1 MFTGIVEEV
10 GTVLS
15 IRREGDLARL
25 RIEAPLVSADTKLGD
40 SVAINGACLTVTE
53 IDSGQLSF
61 DAIRETLDRTSL
73 GDLVET
79 SRVNLERAMRAGG
92 RLDGHIVQGHVDGVG
107 TVRSLVKK
115 GDDVVLL
122 VGCAE
127 EIADQLVDKGS
138 VTIDGVS
145 LTVVRA
151 HEDAFDVALI
161 PHTLRETTLAG
172 LEPGRH
178 VNLEVDILGKYVKT
192 YVERLLHRS
201 GVLAP
206 QSPAARVSD
215 GTR

>member
-1 MFTGIVEEV
+1 LSVEAQGKGARIVIDAPDLVASV
-10 GTVLS
+10 G
-15 IRREGDLARL
+15 
-25 RIEAPLVSADTKLGD
+25 LGD

-122 VGCAE
+122 VGCAP
-127 EIADQLVDKGS
+127 EISEQLVDKGS

-192 YVERLLHRS
+192 YVERLLHLR
-201 GVLAP
+201 GLVAP
-206 QSPAARVSD
+206 ESPAARVSD
-215 GTR
+215 EAR